1 MPKLKRTT
9 KAEQAQAYMSRV
21 AKFLFFRLSCIGYD
35 REKVSKLFGVDP
47 ATCSARK
54 NNKPQNLRLEE
65 IVRAAEVLGIEPH
78 ELLIDP
84 NKMKGGITN
93 GTQTH

>member
-1 MPKLKRTT
+1 MRKLKRIT
-9 KAEQAQAYMSRV
+9 KAEQEQAYMSRV
-21 AKFLFFRLSCIGYD
+21 AQCLFFRLNCIGYD
-35 REKVSKLFGVDP
+35 REKISKLFGINP

-84 NKMKGGITN
+84 NKIKGGITN
-93 GTQTH
+93 GT